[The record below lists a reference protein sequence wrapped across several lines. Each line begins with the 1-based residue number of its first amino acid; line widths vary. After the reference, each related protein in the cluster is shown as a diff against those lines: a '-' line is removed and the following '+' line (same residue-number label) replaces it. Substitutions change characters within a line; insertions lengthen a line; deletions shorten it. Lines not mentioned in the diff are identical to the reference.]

1 MRHFILAILA
11 VMTLT
16 MTAQSSV
23 QSARFHTNNKKAI
36 ELLQQATSY
45 GVDRHT
51 KLVLLQKALQK
62 DDKFVEVYW
71 EASRTWNSLDST
83 EKALAVLRSAD
94 TDGMPERTTTEIMI
108 AELLMM
114 TGRFDEAI
122 TTLKSIPGNE
132 FMQHRTSL
140 EKRCQTSLDLINNP
154 VDFHPVNL
162 EAVNTEMD
170 DYFPSI
176 TADGKIFSTTVSD
189 RNLNRQGQE
198 DLYWS
203 VNVDGKWQKSRPLND
218 LNTIGNEGSQSFSAD
233 GRYMFFV
240 ACDRKESDGGCDIYY
255 SIRMG
260 ERWSLPINPGAPLN
274 TTNWESNPVLSPA
287 GNELFYVTN
296 RDGQSDIWHCDVV
309 IGEGGRLT
317 FKNPRPLGS
326 PVNTKKDEYAPF
338 IHADNKTLYFASKGH
353 PGLGQND
360 IFYSRRE
367 NGQWSKPK
375 NIGYPINTSG
385 DEMSF
390 VVTAA
395 GDKAYFASN
404 KIEGGSRGY
413 DIYEIDLPTPAKP
426 QSMHCVYGKI
436 IDAESHK
443 PLSAFIEIFDTD
455 GKTKIFES
463 VSDKSDGSFTA
474 FLPTE
479 GIKGI
484 DARKKGYLFYTDHIN
499 ASTDSIII
507 ALHPAIEGNSI
518 VLNNLYFATNSAV
531 IESRSYSDIQ
541 HLYEFL
547 TQNAG
552 VTIHIVGHTDNTGT
566 NAINNQLSLDR
577 ANALKEAL
585 VRKGIKEERITT
597 DGKGSSEPIDTNDT
611 EEGRA
616 KNRRVEIRINSNKAP
631 MR

>member
-1 MRHFILAILA
+1 MRYFILTILTAIA
-11 VMTLT
+11 VT
-16 MTAQSSV
+16 MAAQSST
-23 QSARFHTNNKKAI
+23 SAIKYHSNNKQAI
-36 ELLQQATSY
+36 KLMQQASAP
-45 GVDRHT
+45 GIDRQT

-62 DDKFVEVYW
+62 DSKFVEVYW
-71 EASRTWNSLDST
+71 EAAKIWWDVDST
-83 EKALAVLRSAD
+83 NKAFATLRSAD
-94 TDGMPERTTTEIMI
+94 VVGMPERTTTQILI
-108 AELLMM
+108 SELLIKSGKFEEAKA
-114 TGRFDEAI
+114 TLDAIQGDEYMKQRNA
-122 TTLKSIPGNE
+122 LSKRCE
-132 FMQHRTSL
+132 TSL
-140 EKRCQTSLDLINNP
+140 NLINNP
-154 VDFHPVNL
+154 VAFNPRNL

-189 RNLNRQGQE
+189 RNLSRHGQE

-203 VNVDGKWQKSRPLND
+203 VNIEGKWQKSQPLKD
-218 LNTIGNEGSQSFSAD
+218 LNTLGNEGSQSFSAD

-240 ACDRKESDGGCDIYY
+240 ACDRRESDGGCDIYY
-255 SIRMG
+255 SIRIG
-260 ERWSLPINPGAPLN
+260 NRWSQPINAGAPLN
-274 TTNWESNPVLSPA
+274 TTYWESNPVLSPA

-296 RDGQSDIWHCDVV
+296 RDGQSDIWHCDVI
-309 IGEGGRLT
+309 IGESGKLT
-317 FKNPRPLGS
+317 FKNPRPLSG

-404 KIEGGSRGY
+404 KIEMGANGY
-413 DIYEIDLPTPAKP
+413 DIYEIDLPEEAKP
-426 QSMHCVYGKI
+426 QTMHCVYGRI
-436 IDAESHK
+436 VDADNNK
-443 PLSAFIEIFDTD
+443 PLSAFIEIFDSD

-463 VSDKSDGSFTA
+463 LSDKSDGTFTA
-474 FLPTE
+474 FLPEE

-499 ASTDSIII
+499 ANTDSILI
-507 ALHPAIEGNSI
+507 ALHPATEGNSI

-541 HLYEFL
+541 HLFEFL
-547 TQNAG
+547 TQNSG
-552 VTIHIVGHTDNTGT
+552 VTIHIVGHTDNTGSVAL
-566 NAINNQLSLDR
+566 NKQLSLDR

-585 VRKGIKEERITT
+585 IRLGVKEERITT

-631 MR
+631 LR